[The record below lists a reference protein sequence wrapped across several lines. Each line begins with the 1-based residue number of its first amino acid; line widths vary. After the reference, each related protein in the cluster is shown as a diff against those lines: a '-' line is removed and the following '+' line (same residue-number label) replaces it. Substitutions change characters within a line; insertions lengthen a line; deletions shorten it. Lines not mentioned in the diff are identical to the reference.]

1 MGEDNLVSLEGGLVH
16 ETAGENVHHIEGVV
30 LQVVPRVR
38 GHRLVVLI
46 DRVEGRVRVLRHK
59 GGRAHQ
65 HEAAILGEE
74 GTLPV
79 QLLVA
84 GRYGHGEPQLEE
96 SIGLTCCSV
105 EFAHCR
111 DILLPYPAAGQPQ
124 LLDPEIN

>member
-1 MGEDNLVSLEGGLVH
+1 MGEDNLVRLEGGLVH

-96 SIGLTCCSV
+96 PIEDTVSNPRTRRTRYNCL
-105 EFAHCR
+105 R
-111 DILLPYPAAGQPQ
+111 
-124 LLDPEIN
+124 